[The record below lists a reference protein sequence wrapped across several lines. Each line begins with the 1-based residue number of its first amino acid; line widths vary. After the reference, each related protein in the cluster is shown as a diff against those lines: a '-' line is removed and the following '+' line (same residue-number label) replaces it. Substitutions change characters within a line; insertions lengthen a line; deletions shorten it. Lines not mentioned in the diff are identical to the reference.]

1 MRIKNSQ
8 DYRESLKKLK
18 ANVYV
23 QGEKVEDVTENPL
36 IIPHINSLSLTYE
49 LANVEEY
56 QELLLAESHLTGE
69 KISRFTHIHQ
79 SREDLVKKVK
89 MLRLLGQKTGSCF
102 QRCVGFDA
110 LNAVYAT
117 TYDIDKKYNTS
128 YHQKF
133 REYLKYIQRENLVVC
148 GAMTDPKGDRSLRPS
163 QQKDPDMFLHIVE
176 KKKDGIIVRGAK
188 MHLTGAANS
197 HEILVMPTLSLTEEE
212 KDYAVC
218 FAIPLNSP
226 KITII
231 FGRQATDTR
240 RLENSRIDVGNLL
253 YGVVGGESLVVF
265 EDVFVPEERV
275 FMAGE
280 YDFSGLLVERFAI
293 FHRQNYGGC
302 KVGVSDVLIGAAALL
317 SEYQGVDKAPHIRDK
332 IVEMIHLAETL
343 YCCSLACS
351 YEGKPTPSGSYV
363 ANPLYANITKL
374 NVTKFVYEIA
384 RLSHDIAGG
393 FIATMPSEKD
403 LKNPEIAK
411 YIEKYYSTK
420 EGVPFEARMKLGRLI
435 ENMTS
440 GTPQVESMHGAGS
453 PQTQRVVITRQ
464 AEIEYKKKIVK
475 EILQIEEG

>member
-1 MRIKNSQ
+1 MKIKNSEE
-8 DYRESLKKLK
+8 YKESLRKLS

-23 QGEKVEDVTENPL
+23 RGEKVKDVTENSL

-49 LANVEEY
+49 IINTPEY
-56 QELLLAESHLTGE
+56 SELLSANSHLSGE

-79 SREDLVKKVK
+79 SSEDLVKKVK

-102 QRCVGFDA
+102 QRCVGFDG

-117 TYDIDKKYNTS
+117 TYDIDQKYNTS
-128 YHQKF
+128 YHQRFK
-133 REYLKYIQRENLVVC
+133 EYLKYIQKENLTVC

-163 QQKDPDMFLHIVE
+163 QQKDPDMFVHIVE
-176 KKKDGIIVRGAK
+176 RKKDGIVVRGAK

-197 HEILVMPTLSLTEEE
+197 HEIIVMPTLSLTEEE

-218 FAIPLNSP
+218 FAIPLNS
-226 KITII
+226 KGITII

-240 RLENSRIDVGNLL
+240 RLENSKIDVGNLL

-265 EDVFVPEERV
+265 SDVFVPEERI

-280 YDFSGLLVERFAI
+280 YDLTGILVERFAI
-293 FHRQNYGGC
+293 AHRQNYGAC
-302 KVGVSDVLIGAAALL
+302 KVGVADVLIGASSLL
-317 SEYQGVDKAPHIRDK
+317 AEYQGVDKANHIRDK

-343 YCCSLACS
+343 HSSSLACS
-351 YEGKPTPSGSYV
+351 YEGKPTPSGAYV
-363 ANPLYANITKL
+363 ANPLYANVTKL

-403 LKNPEIAK
+403 LENPEIRK
-411 YIEKYYSTK
+411 YIEKYYK
-420 EGVPFEARMKLGRLI
+420 VKDGIPFEYRLRLGRLI

-440 GTPQVESMHGAGS
+440 GTPQVESMQGAGS
-453 PQTQRVVITRQ
+453 PQAQRVMITRQ
-464 AEIEYKKKIVK
+464 AEIEYKKKIAK
-475 EILQIEEG
+475 ELAGII